1 MTKKTDLSGREKI
14 GRAGKTLGMFA
25 VMMLLAVVFDK
36 LRLRQENTLMMFL
49 TGILVIV
56 VETGSYLCGFISSVL
71 CVGVFNY
78 FFVEPYYTL
87 YISDINNVISLAIF
101 FIVSIFAGM
110 IASRLQQQIYLASQL
125 EKTKAEIEKEK
136 TRSML
141 LRSISHDLR
150 SPLTGIAGSSSFL
163 AENYDTIP
171 REDAV
176 ALLEDMEK
184 DANSLIRM
192 VENLLNMTRIQDG
205 RLVIREKQEVLDD
218 LVSDAV
224 SRAVKK
230 RSTHKAVL
238 TPDSGI
244 LLVPVDGQLIT
255 QVFVNVLDN
264 AVKYTPDGTTITVR
278 TVVSDDGR
286 NAVITVADNGPGI
299 PPGAIGR
306 IFENY
311 VTGADS
317 DRGRGLG
324 LGLSICRT
332 IMEAHGGT
340 ISVHNAP
347 EGGAVFTL
355 TLPLADT
362 GGPSGT
368 AQSGQQHLMQAGKGD
383 KDL

>member
-1 MTKKTDLSGREKI
+1 MMEKKGVFSRKWI
-14 GRAGKTLGMFA
+14 VRAGKTLGMFA
-25 VMMLLAVVFDK
+25 AMMLLAVVFDR
-36 LRLRQENTLMMFL
+36 LRLRQENTLMVFL

-56 VETGSYLCGFISSVL
+56 VETGSYLCGFVTSVL

-78 FFVEPYYTL
+78 FFVEPYYTF

-110 IASRLQQQIYLASQL
+110 IASRLQQQIYLTSQL

-176 ALLEDMEK
+176 ALLGDMEK

-205 RLVIREKQEVLDD
+205 RLVIRKKREVLDD

-230 RSTHKAVL
+230 GSTHKVVL

-244 LLVPVDGQLIT
+244 LLVPVDGQLMT
-255 QVFVNVLDN
+255 QVFVNLLDN
-264 AVKYTPDGTTITVR
+264 AVKYTPGGTTITVR
-278 TVVSDDGR
+278 TILSEDGR
-286 NAVITVADNGPGI
+286 SAVITVADNGPGI
-299 PPGAIGR
+299 PPGSIDHV
-306 IFENY
+306 FENY
-311 VTGADS
+311 ITGAGS

-324 LGLSICRT
+324 LGLPICRT

-355 TLPLADT
+355 TLPLSDADT
-362 GGPSGT
+362 EGAAGAQLKSRGGIPV
-368 AQSGQQHLMQAGKGD
+368 
-383 KDL
+383 

>member
-1 MTKKTDLSGREKI
+1 MKKTGLRSRERI
-14 GRAGKTLGMFA
+14 TRVGKTLGIFV
-25 VMMLLAVVFDK
+25 VMMLLAVVFNR
-36 LRLRQENTLMMFL
+36 LRLRQENTLMVFL

-56 VETGSYLCGFISSVL
+56 VETGSYLCGFVTSVL

-78 FFVEPYYTL
+78 FFVEPYYTF

-101 FIVSIFAGM
+101 FLVSIFAGM
-110 IASRLQQQIYLASQL
+110 IASRLQQQIYLTSQL

-192 VENLLNMTRIQDG
+192 VENLLNMTRIRDG
-205 RLVIREKQEVLDD
+205 RLVIRKKSEVLDD

-224 SRAVKK
+224 SRTVKK
-230 RSTHKAVL
+230 GSTHKVVL
-238 TPDSGI
+238 SPDSGI

-255 QVFVNVLDN
+255 QVFVNLLDN
-264 AVKYTPDGTTITVR
+264 AVKYTPDGTLITIR
-278 TVVSDDGR
+278 TVLSDDGR

-299 PPGAIGR
+299 PAGSIDR
-306 IFENY
+306 VFENY
-311 VTGADS
+311 VTGAES
-317 DRGRGLG
+317 DKGRGLG
-324 LGLSICRT
+324 LGLPICRT

-340 ISVHNAP
+340 IGVHNEP
-347 EGGAVFTL
+347 EGGAFFTL
-355 TLPLADT
+355 TLPLADAE
-362 GGPSGT
+362 GPAGSVGQT
-368 AQSGQQHLMQAGKGD
+368 QSNSRGVPV
-383 KDL
+383 

>member
-1 MTKKTDLSGREKI
+1 MEKKGLFSRKWI

-25 VMMLLAVVFDK
+25 IMMLLAVVFDR
-36 LRLRQENTLMMFL
+36 LRLRQENTLMVFL

-56 VETGSYLCGFISSVL
+56 VETGSYLCGFVTSVL

-78 FFVEPYYTL
+78 FFVEPYYTF

-110 IASRLQQQIYLASQL
+110 IASRLQQQIYLTSQL

-184 DANSLIRM
+184 DATSLIRM

-205 RLVIREKQEVLDD
+205 RLVIRKKQEVLDD
-218 LVSDAV
+218 LISDAV

-230 RSTHKAVL
+230 GSMHKVVL

-255 QVFVNVLDN
+255 QVFVNLLDN
-264 AVKYTPDGTTITVR
+264 AVKYTPGGTTITVR
-278 TVVSDDGR
+278 TVLSEDEGS
-286 NAVITVADNGPGI
+286 AVITVSDNGPGI
-299 PPGAIGR
+299 SAGGIDH

-311 VTGADS
+311 ANRTNS

-324 LGLSICRT
+324 LGLPICRT

-355 TLPLADT
+355 TLPLTDTVEQADNDRLVQSHH
-362 GGPSGT
+362 GGV
-368 AQSGQQHLMQAGKGD
+368 
-383 KDL
+383 

>member
-1 MTKKTDLSGREKI
+1 MKKTGLLNRERI
-14 GRAGKTLGMFA
+14 ARVGKTIGIFA
-25 VMMLLAVVFDK
+25 VMMLLAVVFNR
-36 LRLRQENTLMMFL
+36 LRLRQENTLMAFL

-56 VETGSYLCGFISSVL
+56 VETGSYLCGFITSIL

-78 FFVEPYYTL
+78 FFVEPYYTF
-87 YISDINNVISLAIF
+87 YINDINNVISLAIF
-101 FIVSIFAGM
+101 FLVSIFAGM

-163 AENYDTIP
+163 AEKYDTIP

-192 VENLLNMTRIQDG
+192 IENLLNMTRIQDG
-205 RLVIREKQEVLDD
+205 RLIIRKKQEVLDD
-218 LVSDAV
+218 LISDAV

-230 RSTHKAVL
+230 GSTHKVVL
-238 TPDSGI
+238 APDSGI

-255 QVFVNVLDN
+255 QVFVNLLDN
-264 AVKYTPDGTTITVR
+264 AVKYTPGGTLITIR
-278 TVVSDDGR
+278 TVLSDDSR

-299 PPGAIGR
+299 PSGSIDR
-306 IFENY
+306 IFENC
-311 VTGADS
+311 VTGAES
-317 DRGRGLG
+317 DKGRGLG
-324 LGLSICRT
+324 LGLPICRT

-340 ISVHNAP
+340 IGVHNAP

-355 TLPLADT
+355 TLPLTDT
-362 GGPSGT
+362 ERPWGGSQLSEGGVP
-368 AQSGQQHLMQAGKGD
+368 A
-383 KDL
+383 